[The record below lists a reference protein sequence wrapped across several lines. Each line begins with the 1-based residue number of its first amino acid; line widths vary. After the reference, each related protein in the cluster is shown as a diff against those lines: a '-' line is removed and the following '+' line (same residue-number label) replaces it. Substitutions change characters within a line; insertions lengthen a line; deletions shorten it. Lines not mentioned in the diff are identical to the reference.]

1 MITNNTSQNRYELS
15 VDGHLAVADYV
26 LEGTS
31 LTINH
36 VFVPQELRG
45 KGVAA
50 QVMEGVV
57 ADAKEQGLT
66 IIPVC
71 SYAESYM
78 KRYSASSQ

>member
-15 VDGHLAVADYV
+15 VDGHLAMADYV
-26 LEGTS
+26 LAGNN
-31 LTINH
+31 LTINR
-36 VFVPQELRG
+36 VFVPEELRG

-50 QVMEGVV
+50 KVMEAVV
-57 ADAKEQGLT
+57 ADAEAHGLT

-78 KRYSASSQ
+78 KRHGKL

>member
-26 LEGTS
+26 LEGS
-31 LTINH
+31 NLTINR
-36 VFVPQELRG
+36 VFVPEELRG

-50 QVMEGVV
+50 KVMEGVV

-66 IIPVC
+66 IVPIC

-78 KRYSASSQ
+78 KRHGK